1 MSEQGN
7 YNVLVEV
14 KKTTI
19 WLRKKDA
26 EKPIDGRIK
35 NQGVIMIENKIILIE
50 DDKEIRG
57 MINDYLSGEF
67 EVTAFND
74 GMSAIQKITSYDEYA
89 LALIDLMLPDISG
102 MEIIKIIRKVSK
114 IPIIIITAKDN
125 DIDKS
130 LGLNLGADDYVVK
143 PFDLAVLYSRI
154 LALLRR
160 TASVTETKLFCDNL
174 MLDKEKT
181 AVYDGQEEV
190 IVSQPEYRILLI
202 LMESKGKTVTR
213 NQLLEQ
219 VWDRSG
225 NYVND
230 NTLTVT
236 MKRLRE
242 KLNHPACLK
251 TIRSFGY
258 RMEDTQ

>member
-1 MSEQGN
+1 MIEVYYAEDDEAIGSAVKQYLEQQNCKVAVFDRVADIRKALLSHLPTVVLLDWNMPDGQGN
-7 YNVLVEV
+7 ALCLWIRERW
-14 KKTTI
+14 KA
-19 WLRKKDA
+19 L
-26 EKPIDGRIK
+26 PI
-35 NQGVIMIENKIILIE
+35 VYLTV
-50 DDKEIRG
+50 RG
-57 MINDYLSGEF
+57 DPHDMVAGF
-67 EVTAFND
+67 QT
-74 GMSAIQKITSYDEYA
+74 
-89 LALIDLMLPDISG
+89 
-102 MEIIKIIRKVSK
+102 
-114 IPIIIITAKDN
+114 
-125 DIDKS
+125 
-130 LGLNLGADDYVVK
+130 GADDYVVK
-143 PFDLAVLYSRI
+143 PFDLAVLHSRI

-160 TASVTETKLFCDNL
+160 AETATDTKLFCDSL

-181 AVYDGQEEV
+181 AVYDGQKE
-190 IVSQPEYRILLI
+190 IAVSQPEYRILLI
-202 LMESKGKTVTR
+202 LMENKGKTITR
-213 NQLLEQ
+213 TQLLEQ

>member
-1 MSEQGN
+1 MIEVYYAEDDEAIGSAVKQYLEQQNCKVAVFDRVADIRKALLSHLPTIVLLDWNMPDGQGN
-7 YNVLVEV
+7 ALCLWIRERW
-14 KKTTI
+14 KA
-19 WLRKKDA
+19 L
-26 EKPIDGRIK
+26 PI
-35 NQGVIMIENKIILIE
+35 VYLTV
-50 DDKEIRG
+50 RG
-57 MINDYLSGEF
+57 APHDMVAGF
-67 EVTAFND
+67 QT
-74 GMSAIQKITSYDEYA
+74 
-89 LALIDLMLPDISG
+89 
-102 MEIIKIIRKVSK
+102 
-114 IPIIIITAKDN
+114 
-125 DIDKS
+125 
-130 LGLNLGADDYVVK
+130 GADDYVVK

-160 TASVTETKLFCDNL
+160 AETATDTKLFCDSL

-181 AVYDGQEEV
+181 AVYDGQKE
-190 IVSQPEYRILLI
+190 IAVSQPEYRILLI
-202 LMESKGKTVTR
+202 LMENKGKTITR
-213 NQLLEQ
+213 TQLLEQ

>member
-1 MSEQGN
+1 MIEVYYVEDDEAIGSAVKQYLEQQNCKVAVFDRVADIRKALLGHLPTIVLLDWNMPDGQGN
-7 YNVLVEV
+7 ALCLWIRERW
-14 KKTTI
+14 KA
-19 WLRKKDA
+19 L
-26 EKPIDGRIK
+26 PI
-35 NQGVIMIENKIILIE
+35 VYLTV
-50 DDKEIRG
+50 RG
-57 MINDYLSGEF
+57 APHDMVAGF
-67 EVTAFND
+67 QT
-74 GMSAIQKITSYDEYA
+74 
-89 LALIDLMLPDISG
+89 
-102 MEIIKIIRKVSK
+102 
-114 IPIIIITAKDN
+114 
-125 DIDKS
+125 
-130 LGLNLGADDYVVK
+130 GADDYVVK
-143 PFDLAVLYSRI
+143 PFDLAVLHSRI

-160 TASVTETKLFCDNL
+160 AETATDTKLFCDSL

-181 AVYDGQEEV
+181 AVYDGQKE
-190 IVSQPEYRILLI
+190 IAVSQPEYRILLI
-202 LMESKGKTVTR
+202 LMENKGKTITR
-213 NQLLEQ
+213 TQLLEQ

>member
-1 MSEQGN
+1 
-7 YNVLVEV
+7 
-14 KKTTI
+14 
-19 WLRKKDA
+19 
-26 EKPIDGRIK
+26 
-35 NQGVIMIENKIILIE
+35 
-50 DDKEIRG
+50 